1 MFKYIKT
8 IGAHCGAPEPE
19 YMPVEASAEILK
31 GSMCEMVDGFLTNAY
46 TTGKSKF
53 LPLESK
59 EVNDGKKF
67 IKCIRILP
75 GMLIEASFLGDF
87 SSIKAGTLTTI
98 TTDGNE
104 AFNYCEEGSGQF
116 EVVDTTDCEK
126 TNKITVTIHC

>member
-8 IGAHCGAPEPE
+8 IGAHSAAPEFE
-19 YMPVEASAEILK
+19 YLPVDPSSSIIE

-53 LPLESK
+53 LPVETK
-59 EVNDGKKF
+59 TETDGKNF

-87 SSIKAGTLTTI
+87 SSIKAGTMTTI
-98 TTDGNE
+98 TSSGIE
-104 AFNYCEEGSGQF
+104 AYNYCEEGNGQF
-116 EVVDTTDCEK
+116 EVVDTTNCSV